1 MLNTVPD
8 TAEPEV
14 NKEIIVGQGWEVM
27 QKAGMWTGMISATLG
42 VRAKVVETS
51 NRWLI

>member
-14 NKEIIVGQGWEVM
+14 NKEITVGEGREVM
-27 QKAGMWTGMISATLG
+27 QKAGMWTGMISATLS